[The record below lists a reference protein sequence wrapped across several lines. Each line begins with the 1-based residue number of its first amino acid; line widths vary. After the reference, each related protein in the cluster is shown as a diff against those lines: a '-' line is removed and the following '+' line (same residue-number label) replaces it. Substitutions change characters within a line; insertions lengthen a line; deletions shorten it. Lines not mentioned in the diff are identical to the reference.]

1 MGWLVA
7 MQALRQNLLRSA
19 QANITGDTKLGAKY
33 PDNASK
39 LSVPQD
45 FQY

>member
-7 MQALRQNLLRSA
+7 MHALRQNLLRSA

-33 PDNASK
+33 PDITLK

-45 FQY
+45 FQF